1 MAIRQLPNGT
11 FQVYAYDPA
20 KGRKVYVRPKDF
32 DATTPT
38 NQRQARS
45 LEREAILHYK
55 RQAKGKSHARAL
67 TVREYVE
74 EWFDVHHGEGTRRP
88 SLNTL
93 KQNQWAMRKF
103 LERFGDR
110 EIDGGIQRR
119 EALRWAK
126 EHQSQSYAV

>member
-20 KGRKVYVRPKDF
+20 RGRKVYIRPKDF

-38 NQRQARS
+38 NQRQARD

-55 RQAKGKSHARAL
+55 RQAKGKGTHARGL

-74 EWFDVHHGEGTRRP
+74 EWFEVHHGEGTRRP
-88 SLNTL
+88 S
-93 KQNQWAMRKF
+93 
-103 LERFGDR
+103 
-110 EIDGGIQRR
+110 
-119 EALRWAK
+119 
-126 EHQSQSYAV
+126 